1 MSISNTAIQK
11 EAEVAKNVEDSA
23 AEHQAIAVQ
32 PAEKSKADSDKIS
45 ESLIT
50 QDPSLM
56 SDIVRAF
63 SAAGIP
69 LTRMNIPGLLE
80 YMRAN
85 LDDPA
90 APSCGEQLKE
100 CYHRFINEELD
111 SPPFCSVTDCST
123 SFADR
128 RTIFSFPDCK
138 ESIKLW
144 KQALRLKYRG
154 RLSRGRLNRGGGV
167 CELHF
172 DEDFLI
178 READKSRVT
187 LMPGAVPKNSKE
199 QPSIDTPDN
208 NHCRMCGT
216 SIKYYMQHTVTE
228 LQTDQHLRPVL
239 DLCLELNDSIHQLLP
254 VTVCDGCA
262 NMIQFIGGFAKN
274 CWDAQQKLLQRY
286 AGVAGRKVEPWNR
299 VYQYVENEEVIQA
312 EASKESNP
320 SEVLKITEEQL
331 ITESSNGT
339 ESARV
344 VEAPIE
350 TCSIETQIIED
361 KETPKPILVKEE
373 PLEKKIPVIIAASND
388 ENDDREL
395 NKQDP
400 PPEKKPRRSKEA
412 DSNTS
417 SEQVEKFTCKICL
430 HQFNK
435 QTELVIHNR
444 KHVREQRD
452 VKPDVLLSGWFL
464 DAIKC
469 LQCRKTFP
477 TSEELKAHTSKEH
490 KCDAYC
496 PICGMRFR
504 NNDVLEQHRKRA
516 KRCLKNPDEP
526 SKTR

>member
-1 MSISNTAIQK
+1 
-11 EAEVAKNVEDSA
+11 
-23 AEHQAIAVQ
+23 
-32 PAEKSKADSDKIS
+32 
-45 ESLIT
+45 
-50 QDPSLM
+50 
-56 SDIVRAF
+56 
-63 SAAGIP
+63 
-69 LTRMNIPGLLE
+69 
-80 YMRAN
+80 
-85 LDDPA
+85 
-90 APSCGEQLKE
+90 
-100 CYHRFINEELD
+100 
-111 SPPFCSVTDCST
+111 
-123 SFADR
+123 
-128 RTIFSFPDCK
+128 
-138 ESIKLW
+138 
-144 KQALRLKYRG
+144 
-154 RLSRGRLNRGGGV
+154 
-167 CELHF
+167 
-172 DEDFLI
+172 
-178 READKSRVT
+178 
-187 LMPGAVPKNSKE
+187 
-199 QPSIDTPDN
+199 
-208 NHCRMCGT
+208 
-216 SIKYYMQHTVTE
+216 
-228 LQTDQHLRPVL
+228 
-239 DLCLELNDSIHQLLP
+239 
-254 VTVCDGCA
+254 
-262 NMIQFIGGFAKN
+262 
-274 CWDAQQKLLQRY
+274 
-286 AGVAGRKVEPWNR
+286 
-299 VYQYVENEEVIQA
+299 VIQA
-312 EASKESNP
+312 ETSKESNP
-320 SEVLKITEEQL
+320 SEVLKITEEEL
-331 ITESSNGT
+331 ITESTNDT
-339 ESARV
+339 DSARF

-477 TSEELKAHTSKEH
+477 TPEELKAHTSKEH